1 MKNLVWFLLFFVFI
15 LGMVFG
21 AVITS
26 KILTANFP
34 RTEISNPL
42 ISYRNGGVSVNIIF
56 EGDVDQ
62 DDLDK
67 VRDVGEALH
76 LQLLPAV
83 DKFRRDGDDTQLLI
97 LKARINGNKETEYR
111 LMMKEKW
118 LKGMVIPRPSDKD

>member
-62 DDLDK
+62 DVLNK

-83 DKFRRDGDDTQLLI
+83 DKLRRDGDDNDLLI
-97 LKARINGNKETEYR
+97 LKARISGNKELEYR